1 MICYSTFLMVN
12 NFFTYN
18 TDYMQKYK
26 IALYDRINGLF
37 KVIK

>member
-18 TDYMQKYK
+18 TSYMQKYE
-26 IALYDRINGLF
+26 IALCDRINGIY
-37 KVIK
+37 KVIR